1 MIAERLTSVRAGAE
15 TLEARLAVPPG
26 AQVGV
31 VISHPHPLY
40 GGDMDNPVVTRIVEV
55 CTNRGLATLR
65 FNFRGVGGSS
75 GRHDN
80 GRGEQD
86 DVRACLAYLD
96 EMLGGSG
103 RLALVGYSFGAVVS
117 ASVAATVPLAGLG
130 LVAPPMRVAELE
142 VPRTVGG
149 PIVIVAGAED
159 QYCPAPALER
169 LRGGLPEATVIVVEG
184 ADHFFF
190 GSLMPLGDAVGEW
203 ADALLAAR

>member
-1 MIAERLTSVRAGAE
+1 MIAERLTTVRAGAE

-55 CTNRGLATLR
+55 CTNRRLATLR

-86 DVRACLAYLD
+86 DVRACLAHL
-96 EMLGGSG
+96 EEAVGGSG
-103 RLALVGYSFGAVVS
+103 RLALVGYSFGAVVA

-169 LRGGLPEATVIVVEG
+169 LHGSLPEATVIVVEG

-190 GSLMPLGDAVGEW
+190 GSLMPLGEAIGGW